1 MQPDSRCPSPRL
13 LHSVW
18 TSPGNSPTDA
28 YVPAHCALQIA
39 RVLSSGTGDFDSHRI
54 LEQLPKDLNLPERRV
69 AATLQAQGKDR
80 KRTTLVQAVSH
91 LRQRKSDEVVKSLNN
106 LLACNKVGSLPWED
120 LGACCRDQSQVL
132 P

>member
-1 MQPDSRCPSPRL
+1 M
-13 LHSVW
+13 
-18 TSPGNSPTDA
+18 
-28 YVPAHCALQIA
+28 
-39 RVLSSGTGDFDSHRI
+39 
-54 LEQLPKDLNLPERRV
+54 

-106 LLACNKVGSLPWED
+106 LLACNKVGSAG
-120 LGACCRDQSQVL
+120 LGGCCRGQRQVL